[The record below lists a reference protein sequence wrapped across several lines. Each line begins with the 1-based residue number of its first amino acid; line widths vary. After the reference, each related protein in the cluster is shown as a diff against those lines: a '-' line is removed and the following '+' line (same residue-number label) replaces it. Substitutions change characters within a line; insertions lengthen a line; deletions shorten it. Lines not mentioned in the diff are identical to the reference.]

1 MACLGACRTDGTL
14 TPPPASESRAED
26 ADDLPGFGD
35 GSDSEE
41 GIDRFYVKVGDAPF
55 RGPADAEVTVVMFS
69 DFECPFCLQGHETL
83 ESLRRLYP
91 KQVRTVYKA
100 FPLGNHP
107 HALLAAMAAR
117 TAQAHGR
124 FWDFHDLLFSQRG
137 IDPPTI
143 FGYAKKVGLD
153 LETLDKEL
161 GELKWAPEVR
171 RDIRQARQLG
181 VHSTPTFFV
190 NGVHVSGA
198 KPIEDFTTLVDA
210 ELRRTKQWLDAG
222 VPRKDIYE
230 KAIADGYRK
239 VVYEQRRGLD
249 PDAVFVVPLG
259 DSPSKGPANAPIT
272 IVAFGDFECPFC
284 ARGAETMER
293 LEKAYPGQL
302 RFVYK
307 HSPMPMHSHAFIAAR
322 ASMIAHLQGKFWPYH
337 DKLYALRSDFD
348 LDDLKR
354 IADEVGLDKKKFA
367 KALDGHELD
376 PAIEA
381 DLGLAMALG
390 VSGTPAYFVNGRPVE
405 GAVPELEFRMMFA
418 EEFARV
424 AAAKKRGITDDQIY
438 ETLTHEPLD

>member
-1 MACLGACRTDGTL
+1 MVWLSACRTEGAL
-14 TPPPASESRAED
+14 TPPPAGESRAED
-26 ADDLPGFGD
+26 ADRLPGFSDGD
-35 GSDSEE
+35 ESEN

-55 RGPADAEVTVVMFS
+55 RGPANAEVTVVMFS

-83 ESLRRLYP
+83 EELRRLYP
-91 KQVRTVYKA
+91 NQVRTVYKA

-107 HALLAAMAAR
+107 SALLAAMAAR

-137 IDPPTI
+137 LDPDTI
-143 FGYAKKVGLD
+143 FGYAKQVGLD
-153 LETLDKEL
+153 LKVLDKEL
-161 GELKWAPEVR
+161 TELTWAPEVR

-198 KPIEDFTTLVDA
+198 KPIADFTTLVDA
-210 ELRRTKQWLDAG
+210 ELRRTKQWKDAG
-222 VPRKDIYE
+222 VPAKDIYE

-239 VVYEQRRGLD
+239 VVYQQRRGID
-249 PDAVFVVPLG
+249 PDGVFVVPLG
-259 DSPSKGPANAPIT
+259 DSPSKGPADAPLTVVI
-272 IVAFGDFECPFC
+272 FGDFECPFC
-284 ARGAETMER
+284 TRGNETLQR
-293 LEKAYPGQL
+293 LEKAYAGKI

-307 HSPMPMHSHAFIAAR
+307 HSPLPMHSHAFVAAR

-337 DKLYALRSDFD
+337 DKLYELGPKFD
-348 LDDLKR
+348 LDDLTR
-354 IADEVGLDKKKFA
+354 IATEVGLDRKKFTT
-367 KALDGHELD
+367 ALNGNELD

-424 AAAKKRGITDDQIY
+424 EAAKKRGITDDQIY